1 MRGRGVAL
9 LIGMKAGQSKAQ
21 QQVAAQEQAKQAQQQ
36 AYEKG
41 AQDAQAQAQ
50 QASAPAPVPSPAPT
64 GPSAAGGDLTA
75 QLQNLANL
83 HAQGILS
90 DEEFAAAKKK
100 LLSG

>member
-9 LIGMKAGQSKAQ
+9 LVGMKAGQARTEQKISAQ
-21 QQVAAQEQAKQAQQQ
+21 QQAKEAQQQ

-41 AQDAQAQAQ
+41 AQDAMKQAQ
-50 QASAPAPVPSPAPT
+50 QAAAPAPMPSPAPSE
-64 GPSAAGGDLTA
+64 PSAPSGDLTA
-75 QLQNLANL
+75 QLQSLANL
-83 HAQGILS
+83 RAQGILS